1 MYPFIHLFGMH
12 IPAYSLMI
20 FIGVIAALISSYFRI
35 YKGEKISI
43 YTSLRLIFCCIIGA
57 IALYFGAFFFD
68 TLFHSIDEGEFVWG
82 GITWLGGV
90 VVGFPV
96 TILLIHKFVPVAK
109 GRALYTFSLIVP
121 QIVLAHAFGR
131 IGCFLAGCCYGAP
144 TDSFLGVTF
153 PGMDHK
159 VLPTQLFEAT
169 FEFTLYI
176 LMMIFWKKFKG
187 HNLEIYFILYGI
199 FRFILEFFRGDSR
212 GSTGIGLTPAQ
223 FLDILIIITAILIIL
238 FYKQKI
244 FIKLYK
250 KCLVWQQTSK
260 LISSRQ
266 RCIFLGSQTPQEVIK
281 ELYLMKENGMI
292 TETEYLDKKE
302 QLLSKIGE

>member
-1 MYPFIHLFGMH
+1 MFPVIHFFGMH
-12 IPAYSLMI
+12 IPTYTVMI
-20 FIGVIAALISSYFRI
+20 YVGVIAALISSYFRI
-35 YKGEKISI
+35 YKGEKISK
-43 YTSLRLIFCCIIGA
+43 YTSLRLIFCCIIGGV
-57 IALYFGAFFFD
+57 ALYFGAFFFD
-68 TLFHSIDEGEFVWG
+68 TLFHSIDEGKFVWG

-96 TILLIHKFVPVAK
+96 AILLIHKLVPVAK

-144 TDSFLGVTF
+144 TNSFLGVTF
-153 PGMDHK
+153 PGMENK
-159 VLPTQLFEAT
+159 VLPTQLFEAA
-169 FEFTLYI
+169 FELTLYI

-187 HNLEIYFILYGI
+187 HNLEIYFIFYGI

-212 GSTGIGLTPAQ
+212 GSTVIGLTPAQ
-223 FLDILIIITAILIIL
+223 FLDILIIVAAILIIL

-244 FIKLYK
+244 FKRLYK
-250 KCLVWQQTSK
+250 KCLVWQQNSK
-260 LISSRQ
+260 EISSRQ
-266 RCIFLGSQTPQEVIK
+266 RCVYSSSQTPQEVIK
-281 ELYLMKENGMI
+281 ELYTMKENGMI
-292 TETEYLDKKE
+292 TESEYLKKKE